1 MTRGWSLRG
10 AMLTAAVCFVVSACA
25 TSTPSTR
32 DLSYPNRSRGDLF
45 NHVVKTLSVGGYEIK
60 SRDESAGVV
69 QALRPMTGAFSR
81 PGYGHKVTIAI
92 ESSLIRVTVF
102 PAGGVVGG
110 PSVEDVQNEVVRLL
124 GGA

>member
-1 MTRGWSLRG
+1 MTGGWSLRG
-10 AMLTAAVCFVVSACA
+10 ATLTAAVCFVVSACA

-32 DLSYPNRSRGDLF
+32 GLSYPNRSREDLF
-45 NHVVKTLSVGGYEIK
+45 NHVVKALSVGGYEIK

-81 PGYGHKVTIAI
+81 PSYGHKVTIAI
-92 ESSLIRVTVF
+92 ESSRIGVTVF

-110 PSVEDVQNEVVRLL
+110 PSVEDIQNEIVRLL